1 MDQVTDRRAHSD
13 RVPPRSI
20 DLNGWIGK
28 IARHHQLRIE
38 RTCFRMTHAARSGGI
53 HQEDGPLR
61 AAGTRRKRFVAFDDV
76 ATVNFLDARSKSDRL
91 AGFTRLRLTTPRNP
105 LLTAFNYT
113 CKPARL
119 LLFVGH
125 AVEQHER
132 VDVSFPATRQ
142 RHIDARDLL
151 RHHPKREDVACV
163 WTKPQSAVFL
173 RHHGGKQTGAK
184 KIVKIFERKRR
195 GAIVFSGPLS
205 EVFTS
210 EHANAIDQFLLLAV

>member
-28 IARHHQLRIE
+28 IGRHHQLRIE

-91 AGFTRLRLTTPRNP
+91 AGFTRLRLTTDRKS
-105 LLTAFNYT
+105 T
-113 CKPARL
+113 RL
-119 LLFVGH
+119 NSSH
-125 AVEQHER
+125 SQI
-132 VDVSFPATRQ
+132 SY
-142 RHIDARDLL
+142 
-151 RHHPKREDVACV
+151 
-163 WTKPQSAVFL
+163 AVFCL
-173 RHHGGKQTGAK
+173 KKKKQNNK
-184 KIVKIFERKRR
+184 LN
-195 GAIVFSGPLS
+195 SS
-205 EVFTS
+205 
-210 EHANAIDQFLLLAV
+210 H